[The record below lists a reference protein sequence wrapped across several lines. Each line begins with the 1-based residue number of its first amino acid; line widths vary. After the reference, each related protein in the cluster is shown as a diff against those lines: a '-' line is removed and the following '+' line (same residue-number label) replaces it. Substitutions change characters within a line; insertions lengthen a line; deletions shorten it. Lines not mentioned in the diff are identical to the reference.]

1 MYMSKVHI
9 WAGINHDDTDVFEK
23 YFELDYSDPDLDI
36 DDPKYNVCQFCK
48 DIGERWYD
56 EDLIG
61 VFRTEELRN
70 IKEFLGELSVS
81 SEVGIEIQDTCIE
94 KGFESIN
101 SMFYY
106 MEPELVISDL
116 NKFYNK
122 LIYIGVFD
130 TDL

>member
-1 MYMSKVHI
+1 M
-9 WAGINHDDTDVFEK
+9 
-23 YFELDYSDPDLDI
+23 
-36 DDPKYNVCQFCK
+36 
-48 DIGERWYD
+48 
-56 EDLIG
+56 
-61 VFRTEELRN
+61 
-70 IKEFLGELSVS
+70 GELSVS

-106 MEPELVISDL
+106 MDPELVISDL
-116 NKFYNK
+116 NKLYNK

>member
-9 WAGINHDDTDVFEK
+9 WVGINHDESNVFEK
-23 YFELDYSDPDLDI
+23 YFELDYSDPDIDI
-36 DDPKYNVCQFCK
+36 DDSEYNVCQFCK

-81 SEVGIEIQDTCIE
+81 SEIGIEIQDTSKE

-106 MEPELVISDL
+106 MDPELVISDETKL
-116 NKFYNK
+116 YNK
-122 LIYIGVFD
+122 LTYIGVFD

>member
-1 MYMSKVHI
+1 MCMSKVHI

-36 DDPKYNVCQFCK
+36 DDPKYNVCQFCE

-106 MEPELVISDL
+106 MDPELVISDL
-116 NKFYNK
+116 NKLYNK